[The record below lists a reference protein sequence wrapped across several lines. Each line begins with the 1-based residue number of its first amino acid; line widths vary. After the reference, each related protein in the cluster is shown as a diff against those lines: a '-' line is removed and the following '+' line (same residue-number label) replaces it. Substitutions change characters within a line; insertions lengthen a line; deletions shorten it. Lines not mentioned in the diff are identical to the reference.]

1 MAWRL
6 LNKVGQPQPRG
17 SGMEEMMKSL
27 RALILVP
34 ALMVAA
40 ACGRDEP
47 AVDAALDSDLRL
59 AGQAAP
65 GMDSISLMEQ
75 QRAQSQLVTTAPR
88 RTTAAPARRT
98 TSSAA
103 RRTSTASSGS
113 AVGTAPAQRTVL
125 KKNTERDAAIGA
137 AAGAV
142 IGATTSKNK
151 IKGGL
156 IGAAIG
162 GLAGAVIGNN
172 IDVERVPA
180 R

>member
-1 MAWRL
+1 
-6 LNKVGQPQPRG
+6 
-17 SGMEEMMKSL
+17 MEEMMRSL
-27 RALILVP
+27 RTLILVP

-59 AGQAAP
+59 AGEAAP
-65 GMDSISLMEQ
+65 GMDTISLMEQ
-75 QRAQSQLVTTAPR
+75 ERAQSQLVTPTTR

-98 TSSAA
+98 TSAA
-103 RRTSTASSGS
+103 RRTTTARSTGTVS
-113 AVGTAPAQRTVL
+113 AGTAPARQTTIV
-125 KKNTERDAAIGA
+125 KHTKRDAAIGA
-137 AAGAV
+137 TAGAI

-151 IKGGL
+151 VKGGL

-172 IDVERVPA
+172 IDVER

>member
-1 MAWRL
+1 
-6 LNKVGQPQPRG
+6 
-17 SGMEEMMKSL
+17 MKSL
-27 RALILVP
+27 RTLILVP

-59 AGQAAP
+59 AGEAAP
-65 GMDSISLMEQ
+65 GMDTLSLMEQ
-75 QRAQSQLVTTAPR
+75 QRAQTGQVTTVPR
-88 RTTAAPARRT
+88 RTSVAPARRT
-98 TSSAA
+98 TSSTA
-103 RRTSTASSGS
+103 RRTSTARSSGS
-113 AVGTAPAQRTVL
+113 VGSVGTGQTGQRTEVVR
-125 KKNTERDAAIGA
+125 NTKRDAAIGA
-137 AAGAV
+137 TAGAV

-162 GLAGAVIGNN
+162 GLAGAVIGHNV
-172 IDVERVPA
+172 DVQKRPVG

>member
-1 MAWRL
+1 
-6 LNKVGQPQPRG
+6 
-17 SGMEEMMKSL
+17 MEEMMRSL

-40 ACGRDEP
+40 ACGDEP

-59 AGQAAP
+59 AGEAAP
-65 GMDSISLMEQ
+65 GMDTLSLMEQ

-88 RTTAAPARRT
+88 RTSVAPARRT
-98 TSSAA
+98 TSAP
-103 RRTSTASSGS
+103 RRTTSTVSAS
-113 AVGTAPAQRTVL
+113 APARQTTVV
-125 KKNTERDAAIGA
+125 KNTKRDAAIGA

-151 IKGGL
+151 VKGGL

-172 IDVERVPA
+172 IDVER

>member
-1 MAWRL
+1 
-6 LNKVGQPQPRG
+6 
-17 SGMEEMMKSL
+17 MMKSL

-88 RTTAAPARRT
+88 RTSVAPARRT
-98 TSSAA
+98 TSAP
-103 RRTSTASSGS
+103 RRTTTSTAS
-113 AVGTAPAQRTVL
+113 APAPARQTTVV
-125 KKNTERDAAIGA
+125 KHTKRDAAIGA

-142 IGATTSKNK
+142 IGASTSKNK

-172 IDVERVPA
+172 IDVER

>member
-1 MAWRL
+1 
-6 LNKVGQPQPRG
+6 
-17 SGMEEMMKSL
+17 
-27 RALILVP
+27 LILVP

-59 AGQAAP
+59 AGEAAP
-65 GMDSISLMEQ
+65 GMDTISLMEQ

-88 RTTAAPARRT
+88 RTSVAPARRT
-98 TSSAA
+98 TSAA
-103 RRTSTASSGS
+103 RRTTTRSTGTVST
-113 AVGTAPAQRTVL
+113 GTAPARRTTVV
-125 KKNTERDAAIGA
+125 KHTKRDAAIGA
-137 AAGAV
+137 TAGAI

-151 IKGGL
+151 VKGGL

-172 IDVERVPA
+172 IDVER